1 MVRIGDYSSRIV
13 GYSDSTT
20 HHTEVDEDGAGGVD
34 EALDGGRQLLDGG
47 AAEGLDAVRLVRL
60 GSGSGPGAG
69 LGSGS
74 GAGFG
79 SGSGAGSGSGP
90 GLGSGSGSGS
100 GTGLG

>member
-1 MVRIGDYSSRIV
+1 MTIVRIGDYRSRIV

-20 HHTEVDEDGAGGVD
+20 HHAEVDEDWAGGVD
-34 EALDGGRQLLDGG
+34 EALDGARQLLDGG
-47 AAEGLDAVRLVRL
+47 ATEGLDAVRLVRL

-74 GAGFG
+74 GAGLGLG
-79 SGSGAGSGSGP
+79 SGL
-90 GLGSGSGSGS
+90 GLVSGSGSGSGS